1 MKKIIAMLLAIMMLG
16 GISAFAE
23 ETAVT
28 EDTAAIEADRNYAP
42 ESGTGWMSVDIHG
55 EHEELTYVESVRSL
69 SGTTYIFENDD
80 YRVSIVFDRNLEVG
94 VTMGENSINSIE
106 VQSQVSATSG
116 YYFTKKSGDVAVSS
130 EVTMEK
136 MDEDGIWQGAFSV
149 TVLSADRWL
158 GDMKPGIIA
167 ELEFE
172 NGEFCFCK

>member
-1 MKKIIAMLLAIMMLG
+1 MKKIIALLMALMMLCG
-16 GISAFAE
+16 VAALAE
-23 ETAVT
+23 EAATTEEAVV
-28 EDTAAIEADRNYAP
+28 EVERNYAP

-55 EHEELTYVESVRSL
+55 VHEELTYVESVRSL
-69 SGTTYIFENDD
+69 SGATYIFENED
-80 YRVSIVFDRNLEVG
+80 YRVSIVFDRKLEAG

-106 VQSQVSATSG
+106 VQSHVDTTSG
-116 YYFTKKSGDVAVSS
+116 YYFSKKSGDVSVNS

-136 MDEDGIWQGAFSV
+136 VDEDGLWQGTFSV

-172 NGEFCFCK
+172 NGEFCFCE

>member
-1 MKKIIAMLLAIMMLG
+1 MKKIIALLLAIMMLC
-16 GISAFAE
+16 GITAFAE
-23 ETAVT
+23 EAAV
-28 EDTAAIEADRNYAP
+28 DEADRNYAP

-69 SGTTYIFENDD
+69 SGSTYIFENDD
-80 YRVSIVFDRNLEVG
+80 YRVSIVFDRDLEVG

-106 VQSQVSATSG
+106 VQSHVTATSG
-116 YYFTKKSGDVAVSS
+116 YYFTKKSGDAAVNS

-136 MDEDGIWQGAFSV
+136 IDEDGIWQGTFSV

-167 ELEFE
+167 ELELE